1 MNNTSQN
8 ITISDTPDV
17 DIHHHNEPFY
27 LSAEFWVGVSFVL
40 VIIVIYKPLTN
51 AIKNLITKRIERIKD
66 EFKDAENLKLDAQ
79 KTYAEYERKLL
90 NLDVEIDKI
99 IQEENLIIEET
110 KQQKLKELEALL
122 KQKQTELDAK
132 IEIAFERAS
141 KEINSQIKN
150 KSMNILYSVIKN
162 KLKKQDQT
170 KLIDKSISHI
180 SKIDFNFNEGK

>member
-1 MNNTSQN
+1 MNNITQN
-8 ITISDTPDV
+8 ITISETHNTDA
-17 DIHHHNEPFY
+17 HHHNEPFY

-40 VIIVIYKPLTN
+40 VIIIIYKPLTN
-51 AIKNLITKRIERIKD
+51 AIKNLITKRIERIKN

-90 NLDVEIDKI
+90 NLDEEINKI
-99 IQEENLIIEET
+99 ISEENLVIEET
-110 KQQKLKELEALL
+110 KQQKLKELDSLL
-122 KQKQTELDAK
+122 KLKQIELDAK
-132 IEIAFERAS
+132 IEIAFEKAS

-180 SKIDFNFNEGK
+180 SKIDFNFGEGK